1 MIESLRG
8 FFSIGWSIYA
18 DAGFWVVV
26 SLVAG
31 GLLHTFVPQESFRK
45 WLGKTSISSIALA
58 TGIGVLL
65 PICSCGVVPLGMAM
79 YWSGASL
86 SATLA
91 FMVAT
96 PIINPAA
103 AFMAYGLLGPELA
116 VIYIISGFCIPP
128 VVAYLS
134 IFLLPDIQ
142 HHGGAENSPHLPK
155 VELAAA
161 ETAPGAS
168 LAASS
173 DGFGGGVGVM
183 SMASAP
189 ACELP
194 RFPGNTGCT

>member
-1 MIESLRG
+1 MLEFMRS

-26 SLVAG
+26 SLIAG
-31 GLLHTFVPQESFRK
+31 GLLHTFVPQESFKK
-45 WLGKTSISSIALA
+45 WLGKAGISSIALA

-65 PICSCGVVPLGMAM
+65 PICSCGVVPLGLAM

-86 SATLA
+86 SATIA

-128 VVAYLS
+128 AVAYLS

-142 HHGGAENSPHLPK
+142 HYNGAEK
-155 VELAAA
+155 VPQAQPL
-161 ETAPGAS
+161 G
-168 LAASS
+168 LASS
-173 DGFGGGVGVM
+173 VPVM
-183 SMASAP
+183 AARDESLGLVSVAMSP
-189 ACELP
+189 AGEVP
-194 RFPGNTGCT
+194 PFPGSAACT